1 MNDQSNDR
9 FNDSYQLSH
18 SEHDIRLPDS
28 AQGCRVRMVKLQDE
42 IASIRIQI
50 ATTDIRRQV
59 EKKSLDPAW
68 FHRAKTALRLKQQE
82 FAQVATHLA
91 GLASGAKPREAFKD
105 TLIEVMRE
113 QCDDDQWSGLMARAR
128 ELQRELGSS
137 ETMAQEVGHG

>member
-1 MNDQSNDR
+1 MNVQLNER
-9 FNDSYQLSH
+9 FNEPYQPSH
-18 SEHDIRLPDS
+18 SPPTMRLPDS

-59 EKKSLDPAW
+59 EKKSLDAAW

-91 GLASGAKPREAFKD
+91 GFAAGPKHREGFKD
-105 TLIEVMRE
+105 LLIEVMRE
-113 QCDDDQWSGLMARAR
+113 QCDDEQWSGLMARAR

-137 ETMAQEVGHG
+137 ETFAQEFSHG